1 MPGKQQQQQ
10 QDEQDLQQLKQL
22 IPGLNGGGGAN
33 VSQVRREEMS
43 TIRGILQKLASK
55 ISEILAPPG
64 VWRNRTWI
72 HMNLGSKLVK
82 DPKNITKCTVKF
94 VLKSQAMSTELQER
108 MGPNL
113 RELAPRGQDA
123 GSRNLEH
130 IVSRNS
136 STDITRWEGKRLKG
150 YVFSRTAPG
159 RPKERRKRNP
169 SNASIP
175 VCLQRTSKR
184 LFLGCPIPPLVAGA
198 SSLSLGKAFLIDS
211 VEDIPSLY

>member
-1 MPGKQQQQQ
+1 MPTAHLPYHLPPSQASSPPPLLFARPLKSRLLSERAPFDRDRRADGSVAVRTSQEEEAFISGKTKRRKKRGKDLRTMPGKQQQQQ

-64 VWRNRTWI
+64 VWRNRRWI

-113 RELAPRGQDA
+113 RELAPAAR
-123 GSRNLEH
+123 
-130 IVSRNS
+130 
-136 STDITRWEGKRLKG
+136 TRDHA
-150 YVFSRTAPG
+150 T
-159 RPKERRKRNP
+159 
-169 SNASIP
+169 
-175 VCLQRTSKR
+175 
-184 LFLGCPIPPLVAGA
+184 
-198 SSLSLGKAFLIDS
+198 
-211 VEDIPSLY
+211 

>member
-43 TIRGILQKLASK
+43 TNWESRRGILQKLASK

-94 VLKSQAMSTELQER
+94 VLKSQAMSTELNER

-113 RELAPRGQDA
+113 RELAPAAR
-123 GSRNLEH
+123 
-130 IVSRNS
+130 
-136 STDITRWEGKRLKG
+136 TRDHA
-150 YVFSRTAPG
+150 T
-159 RPKERRKRNP
+159 
-169 SNASIP
+169 
-175 VCLQRTSKR
+175 
-184 LFLGCPIPPLVAGA
+184 
-198 SSLSLGKAFLIDS
+198 
-211 VEDIPSLY
+211 

>member
-43 TIRGILQKLASK
+43 TIRGIILQKLASK

-64 VWRNRTWI
+64 VWRNRRWI

-94 VLKSQAMSTELQER
+94 VLKSQAMSTELNER

-113 RELAPRGQDA
+113 RELAPAAR
-123 GSRNLEH
+123 
-130 IVSRNS
+130 
-136 STDITRWEGKRLKG
+136 TRDHA
-150 YVFSRTAPG
+150 T
-159 RPKERRKRNP
+159 
-169 SNASIP
+169 
-175 VCLQRTSKR
+175 
-184 LFLGCPIPPLVAGA
+184 
-198 SSLSLGKAFLIDS
+198 
-211 VEDIPSLY
+211 